1 MSEKEKEKRPSLL
14 YRVGED
20 WPAGIV
26 GFISIALEA
35 VSAHACRRALTSII
49 MMAVITQR

>member
-1 MSEKEKEKRPSLL
+1 MSDKEKEKRPSLL

-26 GFISIALEA
+26 GFISIAL
-35 VSAHACRRALTSII
+35 VYLSASTR
-49 MMAVITQR
+49 VVW

>member
-1 MSEKEKEKRPSLL
+1 MSDKEKEERPSLL

-26 GFISIALEA
+26 GFISM
-35 VSAHACRRALTSII
+35 TSII
-49 MMAVITQR
+49 MMAVTTQR